1 MTNTEEMIERDGI
14 RKQKSVEA
22 QRRYRQKLKEGTS
35 EETGI
40 DYDKYKKSQAD
51 YMMKYRAKKKIEIAE
66 AYSKQD
72 PSSNAEAI
80 LEKKVELINKKVNLD
95 ELRRWNRETKQV
107 DLSIQTVKPLQKLE
121 IKKKVVPMWKRN
133 LPYRGRP
140 NLIEAA

>member
-22 QRRYRQKLKEGTS
+22 QRRYRQKLKEGTN

-95 ELRRWNRETKQV
+95 ELRR
-107 DLSIQTVKPLQKLE
+107 
-121 IKKKVVPMWKRN
+121 
-133 LPYRGRP
+133 
-140 NLIEAA
+140 